1 MTYCLALS
9 IQLEQLPVCQTLQ
22 FVAKLQ
28 TRQPGQFLKAS
39 FFADISNLWLFR
51 KFYYEPYFTAPSVT
65 LHERNMSA
73 VVIEVQRPEED
84 PAIQL
89 YSAKIKNGTPE
100 QAC

>member
-51 KFYYEPYFTAPSVT
+51 RFYYEPYFTAPSVT

-89 YSAKIKNGTPE
+89 YSAKSS
-100 QAC
+100 